1 MFFSLRA
8 LLGALRAFLPALSR
22 RYASTTAFLM
32 SDVSCFN
39 LNFTMKDMMAC
50 CSSRPASSTC
60 PFNTV
65 GTSQSMCCEKVR
77 LRKQLEAKPE
87 RYPWNS
93 TAVAIPA
100 WRLPVREPDCK
111 LVPHVPGMTL
121 KVWLMQLLEHPTRS
135 CRCIHGLANK
145 LQQAER
151 FMEVIHFL
159 ADRLQQRCPGRRT
172 LLALRRNLMLWWDRR
187 HVFDSWAQVEVV
199 FRRALVALHKCQQQL
214 PVTPVLQLHIP
225 KTAGSAMKKWAN
237 MTGDLD
243 QLQILP

>member
-22 RYASTTAFLM
+22 RYATTTAFLM
-32 SDVSCFN
+32 NDVSCFN

-50 CSSRPASSTC
+50 CGSRPASSTC

-100 WRLPVREPDCK
+100 WRLPVREPNCK

-121 KVWLMQLLEHPTRS
+121 KVWLMQVLEYPTRS

-151 FMEVIHFL
+151 FMDVIHFL
-159 ADRLQQRCPGRRT
+159 ADRLQQKCPGR
-172 LLALRRNLMLWWDRR
+172 
-187 HVFDSWAQVEVV
+187 
-199 FRRALVALHKCQQQL
+199 
-214 PVTPVLQLHIP
+214 
-225 KTAGSAMKKWAN
+225 
-237 MTGDLD
+237 
-243 QLQILP
+243 

>member
-22 RYASTTAFLM
+22 RYATTTAFLM
-32 SDVSCFN
+32 NDVSCFN

-50 CSSRPASSTC
+50 CGSRPASSTC

-100 WRLPVREPDCK
+100 WRLPVREPNCK

-121 KVWLMQLLEHPTRS
+121 KVWLMQVLEYPTRS

-151 FMEVIHFL
+151 FMDVIHFL
-159 ADRLQQRCPGRRT
+159 ADRLQQKCPGRRT
-172 LLALRRNLMLWWDRR
+172 LLALRRNLMLWWDRQ
-187 HVFDSWAQVEVV
+187 HVFDSWSQIELV
-199 FRRALVALHKCQQQL
+199 FRRALLALHKCQQKL
-214 PVTPVLQLHIP
+214 PATPVLQLHIP
-225 KTAGSAMKKWAN
+225 KTAGSSMKKWAD

-243 QLQILP
+243 QL